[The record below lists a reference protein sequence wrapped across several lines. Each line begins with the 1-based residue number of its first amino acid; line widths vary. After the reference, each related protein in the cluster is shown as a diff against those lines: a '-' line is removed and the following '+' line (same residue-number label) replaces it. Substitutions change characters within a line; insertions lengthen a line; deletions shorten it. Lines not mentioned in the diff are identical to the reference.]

1 MTGLDFVL
9 LAMVIIASFVLRALP
24 SIRKQEFGNDAY
36 YHLLVARSIRAHRR
50 FPEKDTG
57 MAPDGPRGYPP
68 FFHLLLIPFAG
79 RFEKLAKRAVSPSID
94 AITIAIVFLFSD
106 SIGISEPIWPTLI
119 FAFSP
124 ICVLQSTSL
133 NPRPLSCLILA
144 VSMLSIFWY
153 WSTEAVLALVVALVF
168 ESLMFLTHKMGVQ
181 ALVAAH
187 IAASVVIALD
197 DLPTGLLA
205 AAVLPGA
212 FLVAIGLTRGAYLR
226 TTLKDHIGFI
236 RVHIRH
242 GDYRTGRKGL
252 PSPMELL
259 KSDPISYAAPVA
271 GLYLLVDGGSSM
283 ELEFLVAW
291 ALGVVILTQFWMLGD
306 SWRHLAFGNIPS
318 SIISVMFVYHLVGSD
333 WAGRLLLL
341 LLTVALVAATVIQ
354 LKRALRSDTAQTIVN
369 GIRGLPQE
377 WKERLRGSF
386 IYSNAVHNAVPL
398 ETGATLLGGNPNAI
412 GVEFSLEL
420 HRANKRSLA
429 AVAELAGKT
438 IGSEPEYYVVFE
450 RMPYPDTS
458 GYTMAYESDEI
469 RILVKEDTTLEAQ
482 I

>member
-1 MTGLDFVL
+1 MTGLDLIL
-9 LAMVIIASFVLRALP
+9 LAMVITWAFVLRAMP

-36 YHLLVARSIRAHRR
+36 YHLLVARSIRTHRR
-50 FPEKDTG
+50 FPENDTG
-57 MAPDGPRGYPP
+57 MVPEGPRGYPP
-68 FFHLLLIPFAG
+68 IFHLLLVPFAG

-94 AITIAIVFLFSD
+94 AVTIALVFLFSE

-119 FAFSP
+119 FALSP

-144 VSMLSIFWY
+144 ISMFSIFWY
-153 WSTEAVLALVVALVF
+153 WSTEAALALVVALVF

-187 IAASVVIALD
+187 IAVSMVVALD
-197 DLPTGLLA
+197 DLMTGVLV
-205 AAVLPGA
+205 AAVLPCA
-212 FLVAIGLTRGAYLR
+212 LLVAVGLTRGAYLR

-236 RVHIRH
+236 RVHIKH

-252 PSPMELL
+252 PSPVELL
-259 KSDPISYAAPVA
+259 KSDPLSYAAPMA
-271 GLYLLVDGGSSM
+271 GLYLLIEGDSSM
-283 ELEFLVAW
+283 ELEFLFAW
-291 ALGVVILTQFWMLGD
+291 ALGVVLLSQLWMLGD
-306 SWRHLAFGNIPS
+306 SWRHLAFANVPS

-333 WAGRLLLL
+333 WTGGLLLL
-341 LLTVALVAATVIQ
+341 LLTVVLAAATLIQ
-354 LKRALRSDTAQTIVN
+354 LRRALRSDIAQTIVN
-369 GIRGLPQE
+369 GIRELPPE

-398 ETGATLLGGNPNAI
+398 ETGARVLGGNPNAI

-429 AVAELAGKT
+429 EVTKLANGT
-438 IGSEPEYYVVFE
+438 IGSEPEYYVVFK
-450 RMPYPDTS
+450 RLPCPDTA
-458 GYTMAYESDEI
+458 GYTTAFESDEI
-469 RILVKEDTTLEAQ
+469 RILVRDDRMPQAT
-482 I
+482 